1 MRAVITGGG
10 TGGHLFPGIALASA
24 LRERQPESEILFIGT
39 PRLLDQQALQNRG
52 FQLVALAGTGIK
64 GLGRIARLRSLLAQ
78 PAALWRARQILARF
92 RPELV
97 FGMGGYV
104 TGPVLMA
111 AKTLGVPTAI
121 HEQNASPGL
130 ANRLAARLVD
140 RVCISLPCEPAFPA
154 GKTVCTGN
162 PVRADIVEAASRRA
176 QRKRTE
182 AAAFSLLILGGSQ
195 GAHALNACLPEAL
208 TILRRRGLQPHIVHQ
223 AGSADADAVRRAY
236 AQADIA
242 ALVQPFIT
250 DMAAAYEAADLVV
263 SRAGATT
270 LAELAVM
277 GLPAVL
283 IPYPFAADDHQAKNA
298 AHYIRGGG
306 ALMFRQEEADPGF
319 LAAQLHELLTGE
331 DTLRRMGEAMRA
343 LGEPGAATRLV
354 DECLALVA
362 ERSPA
367 EG

>member
-10 TGGHLFPGIALASA
+10 TGGHLFPGIALALA
-24 LRERQPESEILFIGT
+24 LRERRPASEILFIGT

-52 FQLVALAGTGIK
+52 FQPLALPGAGIK
-64 GLGRIARLRSLLAQ
+64 GMGRLAQLRSLLRQ
-78 PAALWRARQILARF
+78 PVALWRARQILARF

-104 TGPVLMA
+104 TGPVLVA
-111 AKTLGVPTAI
+111 AKTLGVATAI
-121 HEQNASPGL
+121 HEQNAVPGL
-130 ANRLAARLVD
+130 ANRLVAHLVD
-140 RVCISLPCEPAFPA
+140 RVCISLPCAPAFPA

-162 PVRADIVEAASRRA
+162 PVRADILEASVRKERN
-176 QRKRTE
+176 RKRSTTP
-182 AAAFSLLILGGSQ
+182 SLLILGGSQ
-195 GAHALNACLPEAL
+195 GAHALNTRMPEVLA
-208 TILRRRGLQPHIVHQ
+208 ILRRRGLEAQVVHQ
-223 AGSADADAVRRAY
+223 SGSADADAVRRAY

-242 ALVQPFIT
+242 AVVQPFIT
-250 DMAAAYEAADLVV
+250 DMATAYEAADLVV

-298 AHYIRGGG
+298 AHYTRGGG
-306 ALMFRQEEADPGF
+306 ALMFRQEEASPEL
-319 LAAQLHELLTGE
+319 LATRLHELLTGE
-331 DTLRRMGEAMRA
+331 DKLRRMGRAMHA

-362 ERSPA
+362 ERSPT
-367 EG
+367 GG